1 MSIYAFGLSKLP
13 DPAHRILG
21 ACAYIRGYE
30 GMHRKNVIILL
41 LIAFCVFAAAGVF
54 FRSHRSFPTV
64 DARAP
69 SHYFIARDHFD
80 RERLRCDFT
89 IGFDRFR
96 MKDLWALPLQPCSL
110 GYGWSEPTRH
120 GIAAFAKHADL
131 EFFVDS
137 PHWTHLVLRVMAVEN
152 QKDDRVQKM
161 RVRLN
166 DRRLATVEI
175 PNRWTT
181 IGIEIPPETLR
192 AGTNT
197 FKFSFTHRAPLPGP
211 HRQKTQTRFAVRIKE
226 AELADAPPR
235 QGLIVEAG
243 RWIARGDLAPPS
255 KHPVQIFDRTRDRF
269 VVPESGALVMPMR
282 LPAAAFAIQVEIAA
296 PPGLDCRETRLIM
309 DLQSLTTGEHS
320 STTLST
326 AELCDDRGDRAFT
339 AEVPTDRFAG
349 EDCVLSFAV
358 QPEPAGSVIE
368 IGRPRPITRP
378 PSTAGGSD
386 GKAGTQPGRRP
397 DIVLIT
403 LDAARPHHFSCYGY
417 DRLTTPNIDR
427 LSEDSLIFTNVF
439 ALVPN
444 TRRSVPTMITGLSFL
459 NHQVIDDD
467 STLSDEATTL
477 AEYLRDA
484 GYRTA
489 CFSANPNNSRA
500 IGDDQGYDEFFE
512 LWTEVP
518 RTVSRTPDYLTQR
531 ALKWLAGFDE
541 SKPLH
546 LQLHFVPPHA
556 PYEPAPEFDLF
567 TDPADDGWCDGT
579 PRTLRLIDK
588 DLRTANDADL
598 AQITAL
604 YDGNL
609 RAVDDSVERVLD
621 ALRSRERWQDTVVL
635 VTSDH
640 GEALFEHRRML
651 HNNTVF
657 DEMLRVPFILRLPGG
672 RYPDGVDLDRLATLA
687 DLVPTLLATT
697 SVRPA
702 TALDGADLLQPG
714 ASTDVRSVLA
724 RTIHPYPLRVLRT
737 PRWKL
742 VLTTSGQAQLYD
754 LASDPGEHQNIG
766 FENLPMLVGLGQL
779 LTQRLAVPPSLAG
792 TRSTTEAPLADQEML
807 KALGYVEES
816 Q

>member
-1 MSIYAFGLSKLP
+1 MRIAPLRIYL
-13 DPAHRILG
+13 DMRHR
-21 ACAYIRGYE
+21 
-30 GMHRKNVIILL
+30 NVITLL
-41 LIAFCVFAAAGVF
+41 LTACCVAAAAAVF
-54 FRSHRSFPTV
+54 FRSHRSFPAV

-89 IGFDRFR
+89 VGFDRFR

-120 GIAAFAKHADL
+120 GIAAFAKRADL

-137 PHWTHLVLRVMAVEN
+137 PHWTHLVLRVKAVEN
-152 QKDDRVQKM
+152 PKDDRIQKM
-161 RVRLN
+161 KVRLN
-166 DRRLATVEI
+166 GRPLATAEI

-181 IGIEIPPETLR
+181 IDIEIAPGALR
-192 AGTNT
+192 AGTNI
-197 FKFSFTHRAPLPGP
+197 FEFSFTHRAPLPGP
-211 HRQKTQTRFAVRIKE
+211 HRQKIQPRFAVRIKE

-235 QGLIVEAG
+235 RGLIAEAR
-243 RWIARGDLAPPS
+243 RWIARDNLASPS
-255 KHPVQIFDRTRDRF
+255 EHPVQIFDRTRDRF
-269 VVPESGALVMPMR
+269 VVPEAGTLVMPMR
-282 LPAAAFAIQVEIAA
+282 LPAYSRALELEVAA
-296 PPGLDCRETRLIM
+296 PPGLDCREARLTM
-309 DLQSLTTGEHS
+309 NMQSLTTGEQS

-326 AELCDDRGDRAFT
+326 ADLCEGRGDRAFT
-339 AEVPTDRFAG
+339 TEVPIDRFAG

-358 QPEPAGSVIE
+358 QPAPAGSVIE
-368 IGRPRPITRP
+368 IGRPRPITRAR
-378 PSTAGGSD
+378 STTRGSYEET
-386 GKAGTQPGRRP
+386 GTRANRRP

-427 LSEDSLIFTNVF
+427 LSEESLVFTNVF

-444 TRRSVPTMITGLSFL
+444 TRRSVPTMITGLSYL

-467 STLSDEATTL
+467 SNLGDEAKTL
-477 AEYLRDA
+477 AEYLREA
-484 GYRTA
+484 GYATA
-489 CFSANPNNSRA
+489 CFSASPNNSRA
-500 IGDDQGYDEFFE
+500 IGDDQGYDDFFE

-518 RTVSRTPDYLTQR
+518 RTVSRTPGYLTQR
-531 ALKWLAGFDE
+531 ALEWLAEFDD

-556 PYEPAPEFDLF
+556 PYEPAPDFDLF
-567 TDPADDGWCDGT
+567 TDPAYEGWCDGT

-588 DLRTANDADL
+588 ALRTANDADL

-609 RAVDDSVERVLD
+609 RAVDDSVARVLD
-621 ALRSRERWQDTVVL
+621 ALRSRERWKDTVVL

-651 HNNTVF
+651 HNNTLF

-672 RYPDGVDLDRLATLA
+672 RYQDDFDLNRLATLA
-687 DLVPTLLATT
+687 DLTPTLLAAA
-697 SVRPA
+697 SVQPA
-702 TALDGADLLQPG
+702 AALDGADLLQPG
-714 ASTDVRSVLA
+714 AATDARNVVA
-724 RTIHPYPLRVLRT
+724 RTAHHYPLRALQT

-742 VLTTSGQAQLYD
+742 VLTTSGQARLYD
-754 LASDPGEHQNIG
+754 LISDPGEHLNVG
-766 FENLPMLVGLGQL
+766 FENLPTLVGLGQL
-779 LTQRLAVPPSLAG
+779 LTQRLMAQPSLAG
-792 TRSTTEAPLADQEML
+792 TKSTTEAPLADQEML
-807 KALGYVEES
+807 KALGYVE
-816 Q
+816 

>member
-1 MSIYAFGLSKLP
+1 MNIYAFGLPKLP

-21 ACAYIRGYE
+21 TSPYIRGYE
-30 GMHRKNVIILL
+30 DMHRKNVIILL
-41 LIAFCVFAAAGVF
+41 LIACCVTAAAVAF
-54 FRSHRSFPTV
+54 FRSHRSFPAV

-80 RERLRCDFT
+80 REQLRCDFT
-89 IGFDRFR
+89 FGFDRFR

-120 GIAAFAKHADL
+120 GIAAFAKQPDL

-137 PHWTHLVLRVMAVEN
+137 PHWTHLVLRIKSVADLKN
-152 QKDDRVQKM
+152 DRIQKM

-166 DRRLATVEI
+166 GRPLAASEV
-175 PNRWTT
+175 PKSWTT
-181 IGIEIPPETLR
+181 IGIEIPPGALR

-211 HRQKTQTRFAVRIKE
+211 HRQKIQPRFSVRIKE
-226 AELADAPPR
+226 AELADEPPR
-235 QGLIVEAG
+235 RGLIAEAR
-243 RWIARGDLAPPS
+243 RWIVRDNPLPLS
-255 KHPVQIFDRTRDRF
+255 RHPVQIFDQTLDRF
-269 VVPESGALVMPMR
+269 IVAEAGTLVMPLT
-282 LPAAAFAIQVEIAA
+282 LPATAHALELEVAA
-296 PPGLDCRETRLIM
+296 PPGLDCREAQLIL
-309 DLQSLTTGEHS
+309 DVQGLTTGTQS
-320 STTLST
+320 STTLSIGD
-326 AELCDDRGDRAFT
+326 LCDGPRAGILT
-339 AEVPTDRFAG
+339 AEVPIDDFAG
-349 EDCVLSFAV
+349 KDCILSFRA

-368 IGRPRPITRP
+368 IGRPRLITRP
-378 PSTAGGSD
+378 PPTKDTSGAERE
-386 GKAGTQPGRRP
+386 TQPGRRP

-403 LDAARPHHFSCYGY
+403 LDAARPHHFSCYDY
-417 DRLTTPNIDR
+417 DRLTTPNLDQ
-427 LSEDSLIFTNVF
+427 LSQESLVFTNVF

-459 NHQVIDDD
+459 NHQVLDDD

-518 RTVSRTPDYLTQR
+518 RTVSRTPGYLTR
-531 ALKWLAGFDE
+531 RTLEWLARFDD
-541 SKPLH
+541 STPLH

-567 TDPADDGWCDGT
+567 TDPTYDGWCDGT
-579 PRTLRLIDK
+579 PRTLRQIDK
-588 DLRTANDADL
+588 ALRTANDADL

-609 RAVDDSVERVLD
+609 RAVDASVAQVLD
-621 ALRSRERWQDTVVL
+621 ALRNRERWQDTVVL

-651 HNNTVF
+651 HNNTLF

-672 RYPDGVDLDRLATLA
+672 RLPDGVDLDRFATLA
-687 DLVPTLLATT
+687 DLTPTLLAAA
-697 SVRPA
+697 SVQPA
-702 TALDGADLLQPG
+702 VTLDGADLLQPR
-714 ASTDVRSVLA
+714 AATDARNLVA
-724 RTIHPYPLRVLRT
+724 RTVPKDPLRGLQT

-742 VLTTSGQAQLYD
+742 VLTTSGQTQLYD
-754 LASDPGEHQNIG
+754 LASDPGEHQNVG
-766 FENLPMLVGLGQL
+766 FENLPTLVGLGQF
-779 LTQRLAVPPSLAG
+779 LTGRLTVPPSLAG

-807 KALGYVEES
+807 KALGYVE
-816 Q
+816 